1 MFKHFKMHL
10 HVNELKHAQNAVVF
24 QIGKQ
29 HGTVMLTVLTE
40 LVGLSRAFCLFQEF
54 IKTLVNYRPFKVQ

>member
-10 HVNELKHAQNAVVF
+10 HVKELKHAENAAVF
-24 QIGKQ
+24 QISKQ

-40 LVGLSRAFCLFQEF
+40 LVRLSRAFCLFQEF
-54 IKTLVNYRPFKVQ
+54 IKNILLIIDFKVQ